1 VERSRPRLEAA
12 PEQLPRSGDS
22 SSVDIAEP
30 QAQVITSA
38 ACWLTTG
45 ATINLNLVLGGQ
57 PRRRRPS
64 APAQRQ
70 RAGASH
76 ALHARRQRRSGDHP
90 AHVTGHSSQLT
101 PRRCP
106 ADSTTGPGCQPAH
119 NDPFGCNQNRPPV
132 HRTTAH
138 SGGSVRPAQA
148 KCGHT
153 RSGEACHPRDGGQW
167 LVMGSAGIAG
177 HYYGGGHDRC
187 MDRSA
192 GGAHRPG
199 TRPG

>member
-119 NDPFGCNQNRPPV
+119 NDPFGCDQNRPPV

-138 SGGSVRPAQA
+138 SGGSACVLLTFCERCSATFCDGCRRGPCLTAPCGIQAGRRPQWPVSCPAPSDLS
-148 KCGHT
+148 H
-153 RSGEACHPRDGGQW
+153 GGVQDP
-167 LVMGSAGIAG
+167 V
-177 HYYGGGHDRC
+177 
-187 MDRSA
+187 
-192 GGAHRPG
+192 
-199 TRPG
+199 